1 MLASAALA
9 GVAMKILAAL
19 AAALLLSVPA
29 TAQPITPDTPGV
41 WGFAYEDL
49 KQGQSPIELARRE
62 SLSCLAEPATI
73 TAAAD
78 GYVLN
83 TFRVDVPGLP
93 LGQVRYFLQFENLC
107 HFDKATGLESCQRI
121 NDPYDD
127 VVYHTWYETLDA
139 EAGVFQAY
147 IFADDAEFEAFK
159 KSGKPAEGTH
169 RFVTF
174 RCAPGMQPRKAL
186 LDQAVR
192 DDQASETA
200 YDAMLANFRRCGYPL
215 CGDDAQRLHDL
226 VSD

>member
-1 MLASAALA
+1 
-9 GVAMKILAAL
+9 MKTLAAL
-19 AAALLLSVPA
+19 AAALLLSV
-29 TAQPITPDTPGV
+29 TANAQQPITPDTPGI

-49 KQGQSPIELARRE
+49 KEGQSPTELAGRS

-83 TFRVDVPGLP
+83 AYRFDVLGLP
-93 LGQVRYFLQFENLC
+93 QGRARYFVQFENLC
-107 HFDKATGLESCQRI
+107 HFDKATSLESCQRI

-127 VVYHTWYETLDA
+127 IVYHTWYETLDA
-139 EAGVFQAY
+139 QAGVFQAY

-159 KSGKPAEGTH
+159 KSGKPADSIH

-174 RCAPGMQPRKAL
+174 RCKPGMQPRKEL
-186 LDQAVR
+186 LDQATR
-192 DDQASETA
+192 DDQASEAA
-200 YDAMLANFRRCGYPL
+200 YDAMLGNFRTCGYPL
-215 CGDDAQRLHDL
+215 CGDDAARLHDL